1 QELLYQTFP
10 DLFRGFM
17 ASNVRELPI
26 LSWLRQFSYGSLLI
40 EFTSTLSQLYDMPFS
55 AYDNGLLTTTLAA
68 LEAATGKSYANSK
81 DLLDKNKIID
91 AYQSGNDFFGDIIN
105 FGLNISGFRA
115 MDQLMKTTTMN
126 AVYKR
131 LTRVSQYYNL
141 DGTLNLNKLEKA
153 PKRVQAEVRRT
164 ATQLIKYMPESQ
176 VNPSRLPEFIQA
188 LRTEETKRT
197 ETQHDLVKGMLVTVL
212 AETQPLN
219 ALRQPIL
226 PTENAN
232 FRGVYTMKSFM
243 VTQLDAARERMLDD
257 VFSSES
263 TQEQRLRGM
272 RELIKLMTFFVM
284 LGVPVDLIKDLLVGR
299 MGYMSDY
306 VFNSMTRV
314 FGINKFMFYSI
325 RNEGIGEAAMDFVT
339 PVPLARVIDTTNQ
352 MSQILQGSQTF
363 EQSGIWRTTP
373 FSDLWTYRTDEA
385 KEKMQR
391 QMRRRERGDTEGVL
405 KLFDVASPK
414 PIGITREMIGI

>member
-1 QELLYQTFP
+1 
-10 DLFRGFM
+10 
-17 ASNVRELPI
+17 
-26 LSWLRQFSYGSLLI
+26 
-40 EFTSTLSQLYDMPFS
+40 
-55 AYDNGLLTTTLAA
+55 
-68 LEAATGKSYANSK
+68 
-81 DLLDKNKIID
+81 
-91 AYQSGNDFFGDIIN
+91 
-105 FGLNISGFRA
+105 
-115 MDQLMKTTTMN
+115 
-126 AVYKR
+126 
-131 LTRVSQYYNL
+131 
-141 DGTLNLNKLEKA
+141 
-153 PKRVQAEVRRT
+153 
-164 ATQLIKYMPESQ
+164 
-176 VNPSRLPEFIQA
+176 
-188 LRTEETKRT
+188 
-197 ETQHDLVKGMLVTVL
+197 
-212 AETQPLN
+212 
-219 ALRQPIL
+219 
-226 PTENAN
+226 
-232 FRGVYTMKSFM
+232 
-243 VTQLDAARERMLDD
+243 
-257 VFSSES
+257 
-263 TQEQRLRGM
+263 M